1 MTASSVRRASAPVG
15 VIVLALLAGGS
26 LVRADEP
33 ALRLRATPIGV
44 AATEKPLSIELFR
57 WSTDSERG
65 PLLAALAPPA
75 SAPAPAVSAAPP
87 AAARAG
93 GRAAAVGPCGSDW
106 PAGGGAVRA
115 SPAVR

>member
-26 LVRADEP
+26 LVRADET

-57 WSTDSERG
+57 WSTDSERFIRSLITILSPSTAG
-65 PLLAALAPPA
+65 RLAILCTPRMPT
-75 SAPAPAVSAAPP
+75 S
-87 AAARAG
+87 G
-93 GRAAAVGPCGSDW
+93 
-106 PAGGGAVRA
+106 
-115 SPAVR
+115 